1 MSQQISS
8 YKLDSGLILE
18 LRQGDLTREEVDAI
32 VNAANSSLAH
42 GGGVAGAISRAGGPV
57 IQRESDDWVRQHGHV
72 THDNPA
78 FTSAGNLPAK
88 YVIHAVGPVWG
99 EGEEKAKLAAA
110 IYGSLTLADQLQ
122 LESIAFPAI
131 STGIFGFPL
140 DLAARVILETIQAYA
155 SNRPNGHLK
164 LIRMVLFDELALN
177 TFLSAAEE
185 IFPNP

>member
-1 MSQQISS
+1 MSQLVSS
-8 YKLDSGLILE
+8 YQLDSGLILE

-99 EGEEKAKLAAA
+99 EGEEKAKLSAA
-110 IYGSLTLADQLQ
+110 IHGSLALADQLQ
-122 LESIAFPAI
+122 LKSIAIPAI

-140 DLAARVILETIQAYA
+140 DLAAKVTLETIQAYA
-155 SNRPNGHLK
+155 SNRNGGHLT
-164 LIRMVLFDELALN
+164 LIRMVLYDEMALN
-177 TFLSAAEE
+177 NFLSAAGE